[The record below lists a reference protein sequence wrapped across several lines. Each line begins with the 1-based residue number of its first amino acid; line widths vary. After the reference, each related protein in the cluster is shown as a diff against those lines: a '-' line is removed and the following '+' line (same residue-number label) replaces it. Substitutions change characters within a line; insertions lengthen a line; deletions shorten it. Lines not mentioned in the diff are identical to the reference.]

1 MSLNQAANS
10 SSADV
15 VERRLGRLAARPK
28 ADVEVQQTC
37 NSASKK
43 ECGGKKAAKA
53 EAA

>member
-15 VERRLGRLAARPK
+15 VERRIGRLAARPK
-28 ADVEVQQTC
+28 VDVEVQQTC

-43 ECGGKKAAKA
+43 ECGGIKSSQG
-53 EAA
+53 